1 MSLFS
6 WLLMGHF
13 VGDWLLQNDWMARGK
28 RKGLFTKAGMVHFTI
43 YTTVI
48 EATLILAGAT
58 HQNLFWL
65 LGIGGFIFITHWFVD
80 ATNAVDRWMELYQQ
94 TNITMVRV
102 MVDQTFHLL
111 VLMSLVLG
119 LEINLL

>member
-28 RKGLFTKAGMVHFTI
+28 RQGLFTRAGMVHFTI
-43 YTTVI
+43 YTSVI
-48 EATLILAGAT
+48 VATFMMADPNRGNPLL
-58 HQNLFWL
+58 L
-65 LGIGGFIFITHWFVD
+65 LGVGGFIFVTHWFVD
-80 ATNAVDRWMELYQQ
+80 ATNAVDNWMRLYQQ

-111 VLMSLVLG
+111 ALAGLV
-119 LEINLL
+119 ISFS